1 MSSSLTFF
9 VGRLESNCTFIL
21 KCGPIVIFCLIYLL
35 IYLFIFCCAG
45 SSLLHGL
52 FSSCDEWEATL

>member
-21 KCGPIVIFCLIYLL
+21 KCGPIVIFWLIYLL